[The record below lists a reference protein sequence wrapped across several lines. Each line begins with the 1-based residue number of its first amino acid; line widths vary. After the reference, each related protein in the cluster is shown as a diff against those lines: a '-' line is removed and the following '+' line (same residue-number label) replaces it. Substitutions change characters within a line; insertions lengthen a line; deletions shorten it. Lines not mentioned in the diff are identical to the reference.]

1 MFVIASLQYCIP
13 QDYTNPFM
21 PLALRFGYCAL
32 LVVAVTTACV
42 WGLIRIERLGQ
53 LITGF
58 RLLQSMAVALIVSA
72 LALVGVAIW
81 LAMHSYNFKST
92 CGPFISVSADRLLEV
107 QAQAQA
113 IRALP
118 VLTQIA
124 FPGTVFALVLGFCTL
139 SALLMQR
146 WRISSPS
153 A

>member
-1 MFVIASLQYCIP
+1 MFVIASLQYCIL
-13 QDYTNPFM
+13 QDYTNPFT

-42 WGLIRIERLGQ
+42 WGLIRIERAGQ

-81 LAMHSYNFKST
+81 LGVHSYNFKST
-92 CGPFISVSADRLLEV
+92 CGLFISVSADRLLE
-107 QAQAQA
+107 QAQA
-113 IRALP
+113 IWALP

-139 SALLMQR
+139 IALLVQR
-146 WRISSPS
+146 GRISSS
-153 A
+153 AA

>member
-13 QDYTNPFM
+13 QDYTNPFT

-32 LVVAVTTACV
+32 LVVAITTACV
-42 WGLIRIERLGQ
+42 WGLIRIERAGQ
-53 LITGF
+53 RITGF
-58 RLLQSMAVALIVSA
+58 RLLQSLTVALIVSA

-81 LAMHSYNFKST
+81 LGIQSYNFKST
-92 CGPFISVSADRLLEV
+92 CGPFISVSVDRVLEV

-124 FPGTVFALVLGFCTL
+124 FPGTFFALLLGFCTL
-139 SALLMQR
+139 ITLLRQR
-146 WRISSPS
+146 WRSS
-153 A
+153 

>member
-13 QDYTNPFM
+13 QDYTNPFT

-42 WGLIRIERLGQ
+42 WGLIRIERAGQ

-58 RLLQSMAVALIVSA
+58 RLLQSLAVALIVLA
-72 LALVGVAIW
+72 LALVAVATW

-118 VLTQIA
+118 ILTQIA
-124 FPGTVFALVLGFCTL
+124 FPGTFFALMLGFCTL
-139 SALLMQR
+139 IALLRQR
-146 WRISSPS
+146 WRFSSS
-153 A
+153 AA